1 MPSKNNL
8 DGSGPFEADSSQV
21 LKFQFFLCWNMVFG
35 WKTRNIKWYYWWFK
49 NPANSPVDMV
59 NIPFFT
65 TGFMHP
71 NGGLPSPDSP
81 WCQVERPCEL
91 GFSLGFRWEPRQ
103 PPPFQHDM
111 THVICHFFLPVMFS
125 STGISVYLFLKID
138 MFIYYFFFCMLIYSM
153 IYIYI
158 PFHNGNSQCICSS
171 WPRSLKIRQI
181 STWCKMV
188 PHQSSFTH
196 MSRIA
201 WFRPSEALG
210 APPEAKGTG
219 HRWGKISPTEVS
231 EKWSFEGCVA
241 KNIPAESISH
251 WKTWQNTHRRWI
263 GWVMTSS
270 GHQWT
275 MPTV

>member
-103 PPPFQHDM
+103 PPPFQHDL

-138 MFIYYFFFCMLIYSM
+138 MFIYYYFFLYVNIFNDL
-153 IYIYI
+153 YIYTLSQWKFPMHLLKLTKI
-158 PFHNGNSQCICSS
+158 PEDPSDIDMMQDGATSIQLHTYVQDRLVSSFRSIGCAARSKGDRPQMREDITNGSFREVVFRRMCCKKYSS
-171 WPRSLKIRQI
+171 GKHLSLKN
-181 STWCKMV
+181 M
-188 PHQSSFTH
+188 
-196 MSRIA
+196 
-201 WFRPSEALG
+201 
-210 APPEAKGTG
+210 AK
-219 HRWGKISPTEVS
+219 H
-231 EKWSFEGCVA
+231 A
-241 KNIPAESISH
+241 
-251 WKTWQNTHRRWI
+251 
-263 GWVMTSS
+263 
-270 GHQWT
+270 
-275 MPTV
+275 